1 MFGNHLLDFLF
12 EIIEFELKF
21 SQNPNIQENKTSI
34 ELWSLS
40 KSPNSKT
47 QLILYRIDSLFLWEF
62 YL

>member
-34 ELWSLS
+34 EL
-40 KSPNSKT
+40 
-47 QLILYRIDSLFLWEF
+47 
-62 YL
+62 